1 MPNGRSISTYAK
13 STQAHPASSGRG
25 AATAHGLRVSGGSPS
40 AKKNPGRSANSG
52 RGVISIPLLGVT
64 ADAEIVSLFKE
75 DARWNRHPRAI

>member
-1 MPNGRSISTYAK
+1 MPNGTSISTYAK

-40 AKKNPGRSANSG
+40 ARKTPAGVSSSG
-52 RGVISIPLLGVT
+52 RGVISIPQFGFA